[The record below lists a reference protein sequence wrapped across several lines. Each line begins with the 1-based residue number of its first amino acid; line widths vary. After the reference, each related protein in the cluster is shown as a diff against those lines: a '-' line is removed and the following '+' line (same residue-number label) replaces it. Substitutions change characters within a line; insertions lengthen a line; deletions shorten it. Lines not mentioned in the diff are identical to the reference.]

1 MFCDRISSSL
11 WNCKIKIQIINRC
24 LNTPSIFYLLAWLR
38 IHCAHFNRVSSFFS
52 SLFSIFYFVLLL
64 LLCHLLVH
72 DATMFLFSFSLFFFL
87 LLSFSDTNDIPPSP
101 IVLFCGLQRKK
112 NYQEI
117 VFLLS
122 GQQTWSTRMREEETR
137 GFPILFVVRDK
148 SFRTEVHRS
157 LFLFLFQIW
166 PCWTRWW
173 TRQNPGTR
181 QGSRIVCFITVPDVY
196 TVSLWK
202 VTVIVITSTSAGTNR
217 DSNALIAS
225 WRASKRRRSTVTSE
239 RNIRPRRFAWSISIT
254 RRGEKIPLS
263 VNESLRGIHRFL
275 IKRTDRFPTI
285 ILYTVSDN
293 KTF

>member
-1 MFCDRISSSL
+1 M
-11 WNCKIKIQIINRC
+11 
-24 LNTPSIFYLLAWLR
+24 
-38 IHCAHFNRVSSFFS
+38 
-52 SLFSIFYFVLLL
+52 
-64 LLCHLLVH
+64 
-72 DATMFLFSFSLFFFL
+72 
-87 LLSFSDTNDIPPSP
+87 
-101 IVLFCGLQRKK
+101 
-112 NYQEI
+112 
-117 VFLLS
+117 FLLS

-202 VTVIVITSTSAGTNR
+202 VTVTVITSTSAGTNR

-239 RNIRPRRFAWSISIT
+239 RNTRPRRFAWSISIT
-254 RRGEKIPLS
+254 RRGEKIPPLS
-263 VNESLRGIHRFL
+263 VNESLWGIHRFL